1 MLNKGYFQIGAEG
14 ILPAQTPAS
23 EVPVGLPEG
32 LYKACPDAYGSEN
45 IIVLRGG
52 DDSPSE
58 YAGLWWLR
66 KEVVVNVWDDG
77 TVEVTGAGIRALDID
92 NTSWIS
98 ERVGGEI
105 DAFVMVEGD

>member
-1 MLNKGYFQIGAEG
+1 
-14 ILPAQTPAS
+14 
-23 EVPVGLPEG
+23 
-32 LYKACPDAYGSEN
+32 
-45 IIVLRGG
+45 
-52 DDSPSE
+52 
-58 YAGLWWLR
+58 LWWLG